1 MFATHLHVEL
11 MLNAVPMGQML
22 YVNAFLNILEILTR
36 DADQNVLE
44 TQIVR

>member
-1 MFATHLHVEL
+1 
-11 MLNAVPMGQML
+11 MGQML